1 MVSCSHSTT
10 DPFSRRTPT
19 QIICPRPVPRS
30 GPLTSRRFSVWYRA
44 SIFLVRKK
52 GVSLLYEFARY
63 LKIRAAYGATWS
75 PDGRRIAFLT
85 DITGVPQAWEV
96 ASSAGGGWPEQL
108 TFHEERVLGVYYS
121 PKENR
126 LVYSMDAGGNERSQ
140 LFLLGNGEDRDLT
153 QSPDAIHYFGG
164 FSPDGAQIA
173 FTATRRNG
181 TDFDVFV
188 QDLPDGEPEM
198 VWETSAYHTI
208 ADWAPDGSFL
218 VVSRHHSNLNN
229 DLYGLNLSSG
239 ETTLLTPHE
248 GDARFSGARVTPDGR
263 SVYLATDRDGDF
275 MRLARLDLSTL
286 ELTYLTPDDWDVEEV
301 ELSGGGRSLLA
312 SRNVEGYSN
321 LVLFSGEGRR
331 MPDVRVPEGVVG
343 GFEFDPASGRL
354 AFTLVGPTRNPD
366 VWVLDLPEGEP
377 RPVTRS
383 STAGIPRSSFRQP
396 RPLRYPSFD
405 GREIPALLY
414 EPEGENAPVIV
425 NVHGGPE
432 SQSRPTFAPVTQ
444 YFMNRGYAVF
454 FPNVRGSTGY
464 GKAYTHLDDVR
475 LRMDSVRDL
484 AHAAYWLH
492 ERGHERIAVM
502 GGSYGG
508 FMVLAALTEYPDL
521 WTAGVD
527 IVGIAN
533 LVTFLKNTGSYRRSL
548 RESEYGSLERDRDF
562 LESISP
568 IHKAENIKAPLMVV
582 HGKNDPRVPVGEAEQ
597 IVDRVQ
603 SNGGTVEYL
612 LYEDEGH
619 GLSRLKNRL
628 DAYPKIAAFLDAHL
642 GG

>member
-1 MVSCSHSTT
+1 LPY
-10 DPFSRRTPT
+10 D
-19 QIICPRPVPRS
+19 
-30 GPLTSRRFSVWYRA
+30 
-44 SIFLVRKK
+44 
-52 GVSLLYEFARY
+52 FARY
-63 LKIRAAYGATWS
+63 LKIRGAWGASWS
-75 PDGRRIAFLT
+75 PDGDRLAFLT
-85 DITGVPQAWEV
+85 EITGVPQVWEV
-96 ASSAGGGWPEQL
+96 SSEAHGPSWPEQL
-108 TFHEERVLGVYYS
+108 TFYEERVSSAEYS
-121 PKENR
+121 PIQNR
-126 LVYSMDAGGNERSQ
+126 LLFGMDSGGNERTQ
-140 LFLLGNGEDRDLT
+140 LFLLEGGEVTDLT
-153 QSPDAIHYFGG
+153 RAPDAIHYSGG
-164 FSPDGAQIA
+164 FSPDGERVAY
-173 FTATRRNG
+173 TATRRNG
-181 TDFDVFV
+181 TDFDVFA
-188 QDLPDGEPEM
+188 QELDGEPET
-198 VWETSAYHTI
+198 VWEVPGYHTVS
-208 ADWAPDGSFL
+208 DWAPDGSAL
-218 VVSRHHSNLNN
+218 IVSRHHSNLNN
-229 DLYGLNLSSG
+229 DLYRLNLVNG
-239 ETTLLTPHE
+239 EATLLTPHE

-343 GFEFDPASGRL
+343 GFEFAPDSGRL
-354 AFTLVGPTRNPD
+354 AFTLVGPTLNPD

-396 RPLRYPSFD
+396 RPFRYPSFD

-444 YFMNRGYAVF
+444 YLLHRGYAVL

-464 GKAYTHLDDVR
+464 GKAYTHLDDVE
-475 LRMDSVRDL
+475 LRMDSVKDL
-484 AHAAYWLH
+484 AHAAEWLRG
-492 ERGHERIAVM
+492 RGHERVAVM

-508 FMVLAALTEYPDL
+508 FMVLAALTEYPEL
-521 WTAGVD
+521 WSAGVD

-533 LVTFLKNTGSYRRSL
+533 LVTFLENTGSYRRAL
-548 RESEYGSLERDRDF
+548 REPEYGSLEKDREF
-562 LESISP
+562 LEAISP
-568 IHKAENIKAPLMVV
+568 THKAGNIRAPLMVI
-582 HGKNDPRVPVGEAEQ
+582 HGKNDPRVPVAEAEQ
-597 IVDRVQ
+597 IVERVRK
-603 SNGGTVEYL
+603 NGGTVEYL

-619 GLSRLKNRL
+619 GLAKLKNRL
-628 DAYPKIAAFLDAHL
+628 DAYPKIAAFLDEHL
-642 GG
+642 ATRADEDRR